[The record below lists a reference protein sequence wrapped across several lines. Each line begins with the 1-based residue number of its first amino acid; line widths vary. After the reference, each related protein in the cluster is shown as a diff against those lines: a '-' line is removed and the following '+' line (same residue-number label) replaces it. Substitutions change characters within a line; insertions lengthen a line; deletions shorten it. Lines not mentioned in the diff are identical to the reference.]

1 MAYSYQEFI
10 GDGVSNNYNIPF
22 TYVKTSEVN
31 VFINGA
37 VTTDFEF
44 SSTSTLTLGVVPAN
58 GVIVRI
64 ARTTDLE
71 TRAVDFVAG
80 AVLSEEDLDTALTQ
94 VFNGAQEAVDK
105 TAETIAKSTDGS
117 FDAQSRIVRN
127 VNDPVL
133 GQDAANRQWVIAQT
147 ATALT
152 AASNSASVS
161 AGSAVTASNEA
172 TRAYNEAQRALGFAN
187 TASTQAGT
195 ASTSATAAQ
204 DAYQDVVNAL
214 DAANI
219 PSQLTGRAGEFL
231 QVNENA
237 DGYELV
243 ASVAAPSFFGLR
255 TVGSEIELTYGRDA
269 DFNVAD
275 FDTWTMAENITLAV
289 QNNNLVIQ
297 L

>member
-31 VFINGA
+31 VYINGVLA
-37 VTTDFEF
+37 TDFEF
-44 SSTSTLTLGVVPAN
+44 SSASTLTLGVVPAN

-152 AASNSASVS
+152 AASNSALVS
-161 AGSAVTASNEA
+161 AGSATTASNEA
-172 TRAYNEAQRALGFAN
+172 TRAYNEAQRALGFAD
-187 TASTQAGT
+187 AVSTQAGNAT
-195 ASTSATAAQ
+195 TSATAAQ
-204 DAYQDVVNAL
+204 GAYQDVVNAL

-219 PSQLTGRAGEFL
+219 PSQLEGRVGEFL

>member
-31 VFINGA
+31 VYINGA
-37 VTTDFEF
+37 LATDFEF
-44 SSTSTLTLGVVPAN
+44 SSASTLTLGVVPAN

-105 TAETIAKSTDGS
+105 TSETIAKSTDGS

-152 AASNSASVS
+152 AASNSALVS
-161 AGSAVTASNEA
+161 AGSATTASNEA
-172 TRAYNEAQRALGFAN
+172 TRAYNEAQRALGFAD
-187 TASTQAGT
+187 AVSTQAGNAT
-195 ASTSATAAQ
+195 TSATAAQ
-204 DAYQDVVNAL
+204 GAYQDVVNAL

-219 PSQLTGRAGEFL
+219 PSQVAGRAGEFL